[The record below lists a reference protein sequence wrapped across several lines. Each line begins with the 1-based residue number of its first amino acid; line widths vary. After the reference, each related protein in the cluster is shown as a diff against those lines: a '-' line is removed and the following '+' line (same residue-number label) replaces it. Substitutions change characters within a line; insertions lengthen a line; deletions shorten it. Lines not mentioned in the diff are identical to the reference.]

1 MSHDIFKYF
10 QILTHAS
17 SEYSTKLV
25 SKHDVNSLNQYICIS
40 QHTLKKNFQYFQI
53 LEHLYTYIIT

>member
-1 MSHDIFKYF
+1 MSHDTFKHF

-25 SKHDVNSLNQYICIS
+25 SKHDMNSLNQYICIS
-40 QHTLKKNFQYFQI
+40 QYTLKKNFQYFQI
-53 LEHLYTYIIT
+53 LEHFILYIIT

>member
-1 MSHDIFKYF
+1 MSHDTFKYF

-25 SKHDVNSLNQYICIS
+25 SKHDMNSLNQYIYIS

-53 LEHLYTYIIT
+53 LEHFILYIIT